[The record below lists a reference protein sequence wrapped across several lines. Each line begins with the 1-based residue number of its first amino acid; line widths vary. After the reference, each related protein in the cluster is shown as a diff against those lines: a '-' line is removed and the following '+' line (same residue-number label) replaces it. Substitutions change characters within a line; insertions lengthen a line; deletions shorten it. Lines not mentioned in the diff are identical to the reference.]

1 MNRREFVVCGT
12 GAVAAL
18 GVAAFETA
26 RAAGSECSRS
36 LRGRLPYRVI
46 VDERFQQSRAFGHG
60 AAQLGCTIQP
70 ISGDVTSL
78 WFNELQPL
86 WARGEG
92 EIVGMTTGASLMC
105 LEQLAWNQWMRVV
118 ARVDHRAESDGTVR
132 HRLMLRNGPLQ
143 EAQVALA
150 DDGQWSGRL
159 ADTLVRC
166 LGNHRDG
173 RSMERV
179 AVTRSRSR
187 ESSGISLTSWVI
199 AARSAQVMPIRA
211 NGAQPEATPT

>member
-1 MNRREFVVCGT
+1 MNRRDFVVRGT

-18 GVAAFETA
+18 GVGTFGAAEPA
-26 RAAGSECSRS
+26 RAERS
-36 LRGRLPYRVI
+36 PSVLGRLPYRVI
-46 VDERFQQSRAFGHG
+46 VDQRFPEARAFGYG

-132 HRLMLRNGPLQ
+132 HRLILRNGPLQ

-150 DDGQWSGRL
+150 ENGPWAGRM
-159 ADTLVRC
+159 AVTLVKW
-166 LGNHRDG
+166 LGNHQDG
-173 RSMERV
+173 PPLERV
-179 AVTRSRSR
+179 ALTRPRSR
-187 ESSGISLTSWVI
+187 EPSGTSLTSWVI
-199 AARSAQVMPIRA
+199 AARSTQVTSIRA
-211 NGAQPEATPT
+211 HCAQLEDTPI